1 MPSTL
6 IYWRSLIDIN
16 DCRAVSVLAIAF
28 CCLLACDSSE
38 TDHQYDVGD
47 TGEYDVGDSG
57 EYDVGDVD
65 DSGEY
70 DVDDVGEDANS
81 TDDVGDE
88 DTGPTGPE
96 DCEADDGDFGITD
109 VIGDIDDGLSVVVCG
124 NDFGDQGPSYVLF
137 DDMESGQAGEPV
149 EESSPHVGQWWQ
161 VSTSYSDGAGRSGEQ
176 AMTIGGS
183 GSGNA
188 QFGIVDEDEELGL
201 MHFDEIFVSWAL
213 LDLGVFP
220 GDNSSETEFSTDSS
234 AKDVWVMYGDRGDN
248 YSYSCSQGTCN
259 GNDIVLVSHT
269 GNGGFKIDGNNTNS
283 NWWISGLDFWQFE
296 TWNPMSVYLNVD
308 SEDPY
313 GPIVGA
319 FEHIS
324 PEGGY
329 IRDDYDGTIM
339 REEHDEVPP
348 VWDRI
353 KFGSWH
359 RSTDGFDRIVD
370 DIYIAIGDGAPA
382 RVEIADAPVIED
394 ATKLAIST
402 IDDWSDER
410 LEATLRL
417 GDLNPEDDDLYLY
430 VVDADNQR
438 SAGFALQ

>member
-1 MPSTL
+1 M
-6 IYWRSLIDIN
+6 DIN
-16 DCRAVSVLAIAF
+16 HCYAGTVLTVVL
-28 CCLLACDSSE
+28 CCLVACDANE
-38 TDHQYDVGD
+38 TDH
-47 TGEYDVGDSG
+47 ER
-57 EYDVGDVD
+57 DVD
-65 DSGEY
+65 DR
-70 DVDDVGEDANS
+70 DVYDVGEDATS
-81 TDDVGDE
+81 AEDAGDE
-88 DTGPTGPE
+88 DTGSADPE
-96 DCEADDGDFGITD
+96 DCEAGDGDFGVTD
-109 VIGDIDDGLSVVVCG
+109 VIGDIGDGLSVVVCG
-124 NDFGDQGPSYVLF
+124 NAFGDQGPSYVLF
-137 DDMESGQAGEPV
+137 DDMESGQADEPI
-149 EESSPHVGQWWQ
+149 EESSPLVGEWWQ

-188 QFGIVDEDEELGL
+188 QFGIVDDDEELGL

-283 NWWISGLDFWQFE
+283 DWWISGLDFWQFQ

-313 GPIVGA
+313 GPIEGA

-359 RSTDGFDRIVD
+359 RSTDDFERVVD
-370 DIYIAIGDGAPA
+370 DIYIAVGDGAAA
-382 RVEIADAPVIED
+382 RVEVADAPTIEN
-394 ATKLAIST
+394 ATQLAIST

-417 GDLNPEDDDLYLY
+417 GDLEPEDDDLYLY

-438 SAGFALQ
+438 SEGFALQ